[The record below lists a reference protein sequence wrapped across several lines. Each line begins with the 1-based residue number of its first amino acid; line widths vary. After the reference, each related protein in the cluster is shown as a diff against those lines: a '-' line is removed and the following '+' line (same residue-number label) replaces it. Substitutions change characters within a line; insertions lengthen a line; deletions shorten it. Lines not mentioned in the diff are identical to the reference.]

1 MFGFLSSGTK
11 EVVDPLVSVRAV
23 SQWLRSLPVQDVIG
37 RQQLVLGAFDMLRQP
52 RKPLDPQRVQAVL
65 FLDAALG
72 ADRRQLV
79 KQYIENADAGTQ
91 LPQRIWQAA
100 FDLAQGYIGVYQL
113 ALEQALAQAGN
124 PRWKQLLPVLFARL
138 THYFGTDAK
147 LRVFRLERWIPAKW
161 VEFHSIYMRAVELE
175 FDRLPTVLGHGPNT
189 TQWTV
194 EQEYVYALLIH
205 QLNTGNMSPAELDW
219 AFAQIRGWSRRL
231 SLDAQARSM
240 EGFIVDVSGK
250 TGLVRP
256 AGNDSGLMLRY
267 LDTTPLAQQLD
278 RAIAALR
285 HADAPDRGSV
295 PSLNQ
300 RRVSILEKLRPALAP
315 NLNSNVRRDPR
326 SACGVTARVRIGLTR
341 ISHELASAKTRD
353 IVPPEAAPGREGNT
367 EQIEVYTIAD
377 VSPPRRRPRDEHDSI
392 AASLSSFTDPMW
404 HVKDRSIA
412 GLRIGA
418 TGGVGAALALGALV
432 AVRQSDVSE
441 WLLGVVRR
449 LNKISPD
456 EVEGGLSIIADNIV
470 PVTLFTK
477 RESKEELGF
486 VVDGVDV
493 STIGARF
500 DALYLPPPSRP
511 DKPLMV
517 KSIIV
522 PTAEYADGR
531 NVVLTTGRSVYTIV
545 LRHLIEQRADWS
557 WCAIQIGDKKPRR

>member
-11 EVVDPLVSVRAV
+11 EIVDPLASVRAV
-23 SQWLRSLPVQDVIG
+23 TQWLRALPAQDVIG
-37 RQQLVLGAFDMLRQP
+37 RQQLVLGAFDALRQS
-52 RKPLDPQRVQAVL
+52 RKPIDPSRVQALL

-79 KQYIENADAGTQ
+79 KQYVENADSGTQ
-91 LPQRIWQAA
+91 LSQRIWQAA
-100 FDLAQGYIGVYQL
+100 FDLSQGYISVYQV
-113 ALEQALAQAGN
+113 ALEHALAQPTN
-124 PRWKQLLPVLFARL
+124 PRWKPLVPVLFARL
-138 THYFGTDAK
+138 VHYFGTDAK
-147 LRVFRLERWIPAKW
+147 LRVFRFERWIPQKW
-161 VEFHSIYMRAVELE
+161 VEFHTIYMRAVELE
-175 FDRLPTVLGHGPNT
+175 QDRVPTALGHGPNT

-219 AFAQIRGWSRRL
+219 AYAQLRGWSRRL
-231 SLDAQARSM
+231 SLDAMARSM

-267 LDTTPLAQQLD
+267 LDTTSLAEQLD
-278 RAIAALR
+278 RAIASLR
-285 HADAPDRGSV
+285 HAETPDRASV
-295 PSLNQ
+295 PSVNQ
-300 RRVSILEKLRPALAP
+300 RRVSILEKVRPAVAP
-315 NLNSNVRRDPR
+315 NVNNNLRRDPR
-326 SACGVTARVRIGLTR
+326 NACVATARVRIGLSR
-341 ISHELASAKTRD
+341 ISHELASAKTRTM
-353 IVPPEAAPGREGNT
+353 PPEESAANP

-377 VSPPRRRPRDEHDSI
+377 VAPVRRRVRDEHDSI

-418 TGGVGAALALGALV
+418 MGGVGQALALGALV

-456 EVEGGLSIIADNIV
+456 EVEGGLSIIADNVV
-470 PVTLFTK
+470 PVTLYTK
-477 RESKEELGF
+477 RESKEDMGF

-500 DALYLPPPSRP
+500 EALYLPPPSRP

-531 NVVLTTGRSVYTIV
+531 NVTLTTGRSVYTIV
-545 LRHLIEQRADWS
+545 LRHLIEQRAEWS
-557 WCAIQIGDKKPRR
+557 WCAIQISEKKSRS

>member
-11 EVVDPLVSVRAV
+11 EIVDPLASVRAV
-23 SQWLRSLPVQDVIG
+23 TQWLRALPAQDVIG
-37 RQQLVLGAFDMLRQP
+37 RQQLVLGAFDALRQS
-52 RKPLDPQRVQAVL
+52 RKPIDPSRVQALL

-79 KQYIENADAGTQ
+79 KQYVENADSGTQ
-91 LPQRIWQAA
+91 LSQRIWQAA
-100 FDLAQGYIGVYQL
+100 FDLSQGYISVYQV
-113 ALEQALAQAGN
+113 ALEHALAQPTN
-124 PRWKQLLPVLFARL
+124 PRWKPLVPVLFARL
-138 THYFGTDAK
+138 VHYFGTDAK
-147 LRVFRLERWIPAKW
+147 LRVFRFERWIPQKW
-161 VEFHSIYMRAVELE
+161 VEFHTIYMRAVELE
-175 FDRLPTVLGHGPNT
+175 QDRVPTALGHGPNT

-219 AFAQIRGWSRRL
+219 AYAQLRGWSRRL
-231 SLDAQARSM
+231 SLDAMARSM
-240 EGFIVDVSGK
+240 ERFIVDVSGK

-267 LDTTPLAQQLD
+267 LDTTSLAEQLD
-278 RAIAALR
+278 RAIASLR
-285 HADAPDRGSV
+285 HAETPDRASV
-295 PSLNQ
+295 PSVNQ
-300 RRVSILEKLRPALAP
+300 RRVSILEKVRPAVAP
-315 NLNSNVRRDPR
+315 NVNNNLRRDPR
-326 SACGVTARVRIGLTR
+326 NACVATARVRIGLSR
-341 ISHELASAKTRD
+341 ISHELASAKTRTMA
-353 IVPPEAAPGREGNT
+353 PEESAANP

-377 VSPPRRRPRDEHDSI
+377 VAPVRRRVRDEHDSI

-418 TGGVGAALALGALV
+418 MGGVGQALALGALV

-456 EVEGGLSIIADNIV
+456 EVEGGLSIIADNVV
-470 PVTLFTK
+470 PVTLYTK
-477 RESKEELGF
+477 RESKEDMGF

-500 DALYLPPPSRP
+500 EALYLPPPSRP

-531 NVVLTTGRSVYTIV
+531 NVTLTTGRSVYTIV
-545 LRHLIEQRADWS
+545 LRHLIEQRAEWS
-557 WCAIQIGDKKPRR
+557 WCAIQISEKKSRS

>member
-11 EVVDPLVSVRAV
+11 EIVDPLSSVRAV
-23 SQWLRSLPVQDVIG
+23 TQWLRALPAQDVIG
-37 RQQLVLGAFDMLRQP
+37 RQQLVLGAFDALRQT
-52 RKPLDPQRVQAVL
+52 RKPIDPSRVQALL

-79 KQYIENADAGTQ
+79 KQYVENADSATQ
-91 LPQRIWQAA
+91 LSQRIWQAA
-100 FDLAQGYIGVYQL
+100 FDLSQGYISVYQV
-113 ALEQALAQAGN
+113 ALEHALAQPTN
-124 PRWKQLLPVLFARL
+124 PRWKPLVPVLFARL
-138 THYFGTDAK
+138 VHYFGTDAK
-147 LRVFRLERWIPAKW
+147 LRVFRFERWIPQKW
-161 VEFHSIYMRAVELE
+161 VEFHSLYMRAVELE
-175 FDRLPTVLGHGPNT
+175 LDRVPTALGHGPNT
-189 TQWTV
+189 TTWTV

-219 AFAQIRGWSRRL
+219 AYAQLRGWSRRL
-231 SLDAQARSM
+231 SLDAMARSM
-240 EGFIVDVSGK
+240 EGFIVDASGK

-267 LDTTPLAQQLD
+267 LDTTALAEQLD
-278 RAIAALR
+278 RAVGALR
-285 HADAPDRGSV
+285 HAETPDRTAV
-295 PSLNQ
+295 PSVNQ
-300 RRVSILEKLRPALAP
+300 RRVTILEKVRPSVAP
-315 NLNSNVRRDPR
+315 NLNNNLRRDPR
-326 SACGVTARVRIGLTR
+326 NACVATARVRIGLSR
-341 ISHELASAKTRD
+341 ISHELASAKTRN
-353 IVPPEAAPGREGNT
+353 IAPEETVAHP

-377 VSPPRRRPRDEHDSI
+377 VAPVRRRVRDEHDSI

-418 TGGVGAALALGALV
+418 MGGVGQALALGALV

-456 EVEGGLSIIADNIV
+456 EVEGGLSIIADNVV
-470 PVTLFTK
+470 PVTLYTK
-477 RESKEELGF
+477 RESKEDMGF

-500 DALYLPPPSRP
+500 EALYLPPPSRP

-531 NVVLTTGRSVYTIV
+531 NVTLTTGRSVYTIV
-545 LRHLIEQRADWS
+545 LRHLIEQRAEWS
-557 WCAIQIGDKKPRR
+557 WCAIQISEKKSRT